1 MLSELCYIT
10 IFLTI
15 FPTFSL
21 FHFILFFRGSLGAPS
36 LMCVSCNVRK
46 IFCICLILNDYEIHA
61 VALRY
66 LNSNRL
72 LQGHKVADSNNDG
85 GPQFAE
91 VFVVVW
97 VGSFVITINSK
108 LLGGQM

>member
-1 MLSELCYIT
+1 MSSLC
-10 IFLTI
+10 
-15 FPTFSL
+15 FS
-21 FHFILFFRGSLGAPS
+21 
-36 LMCVSCNVRK
+36 
-46 IFCICLILNDYEIHA
+46 
-61 VALRY
+61 
-66 LNSNRL
+66 RL

>member
-1 MLSELCYIT
+1 MVFIIAMIIIYMYI
-10 IFLTI
+10 L
-15 FPTFSL
+15 
-21 FHFILFFRGSLGAPS
+21 
-36 LMCVSCNVRK
+36 LMYKKYNWYSWIKLN
-46 IFCICLILNDYEIHA
+46 FDLINQSSHWIMGYI
-61 VALRY
+61 VFWF
-66 LNSNRL
+66 NSRL

>member
-1 MLSELCYIT
+1 M
-10 IFLTI
+10 
-15 FPTFSL
+15 
-21 FHFILFFRGSLGAPS
+21 
-36 LMCVSCNVRK
+36 
-46 IFCICLILNDYEIHA
+46 
-61 VALRY
+61 
-66 LNSNRL
+66 
-72 LQGHKVADSNNDG
+72 LQGKKAVDSNNDG